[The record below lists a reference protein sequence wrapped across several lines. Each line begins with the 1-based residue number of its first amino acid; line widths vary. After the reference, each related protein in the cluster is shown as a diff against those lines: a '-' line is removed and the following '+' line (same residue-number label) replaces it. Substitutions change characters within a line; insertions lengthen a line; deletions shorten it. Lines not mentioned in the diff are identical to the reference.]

1 MGRHLFTGVIMLLLA
16 GNTPAK
22 ELLSPAML
30 ALPCTTCHGTFGKSH
45 STIPSLNIL
54 TREQLYQAMLAF
66 KNGQRHA
73 TLMNRIAKGYSDA
86 ELQAIADY
94 FGK

>member
-1 MGRHLFTGVIMLLLA
+1 MLLLA

-22 ELLSPAML
+22 ELLSPTML
-30 ALPCTTCHGTFGKSH
+30 ALPCTTCHGTSGKSQ

-66 KNGQRHA
+66 KSGQRRA

-86 ELQAIADY
+86 ELRAIADH